1 MSFANINLG
10 TTAGDNTG
18 DSLRVAFDKINR
30 NFYQVNSSLNTTA
43 ANVQTVAGR
52 TGNVVLTVTDIA
64 GAVAIGQVSNI
75 VLNNLTN
82 YANITYVNTRLPNI
96 STINSSISSAIDAE
110 DIPAIRTS
118 IGSLQTQI
126 TANSATLS
134 ALQTNAVSQASQIT
148 GANVAIIT
156 ANTAMKAYVDANAVV
171 QANNIAGAWATA
183 NAAVSA
189 SALVPINANIV
200 SIQSNVTAANLT
212 AYWLANTV
220 NSGLVPAVSS
230 LWANLTAANTASTT
244 ANTAMKAY
252 VDSANTAVKGY
263 VDSANTVMT
272 NYVGNQV
279 TTANTAMKSYA
290 DARDTAI
297 TTAWTANAA
306 AQAGLITSLQS
317 NAGAQADSIAGANAA
332 IITAN
337 TAMKA
342 YADAQDTAITT
353 AWTANAGAQADSI
366 AGANAAII
374 TANTAMKSYADA
386 RDTAITTAWTA
397 NAGAQ
402 ADALVALTAN
412 AASQNTTLNTLTGNI
427 ANLSN
432 VTLNL
437 ASSITGIITGSG
449 FITPAQL
456 TANLTTINSNVA
468 NVAVNVTVHTG
479 NIISIGNS
487 IGNILTNQSFIQ
499 SNLITLYSNAASQ
512 HAQIIAA
519 NTYNVTRTDT
529 LTGQLSSN
537 VTAANAQIS
546 TMGNTLT
553 NTVSDVTSLKNI
565 VYGFLGGTIGAY
577 NDANVSVYL
586 ASGNNATIT
595 SINANIT
602 AANAAIITANT
613 AMKGYVDAVTTAWTS
628 NAGAQANQLTGAN
641 AAIVTAN
648 TAMRGYVDAR
658 TYTNAN
664 VTSYLVSATGNI
676 SAGNITVTGAINAK
690 KSVTTSIQLGAVS
703 GTVTVDVGAGDYQN
717 IITDGNVT
725 LAFSNW
731 PTTGTCGTVAIEANV
746 VSTAHNIT
754 LPSNIQN
761 VNGITGYYSAT
772 RTWSPPITGV
782 YLFTFNSGDNGTGIY
797 IAESNPI
804 LRPFNASNE
813 NIAVTSNT
821 ALSLGT
827 TYSTY
832 NASGNGSAFLGNGV
846 AGQIK
851 VLGSAVGGA
860 SNVWTVSTASAS
872 WAGGNIRFNS
882 AGSTVTL
889 LWNIALRKWVPINA
903 FNPPSFV

>member
-279 TTANTAMKSYA
+279 T
-290 DARDTAI
+290 
-297 TTAWTANAA
+297 
-306 AQAGLITSLQS
+306 
-317 NAGAQADSIAGANAA
+317 
-332 IITAN
+332 
-337 TAMKA
+337 
-342 YADAQDTAITT
+342 
-353 AWTANAGAQADSI
+353 
-366 AGANAAII
+366 

>member
-272 NYVGNQV
+272 DYVGNQV

-342 YADAQDTAITT
+342 YADAQ
-353 AWTANAGAQADSI
+353 
-366 AGANAAII
+366 
-374 TANTAMKSYADA
+374 
-386 RDTAITTAWTA
+386 DTAITTAWTA

-648 TAMRGYVDAR
+648 TAMQGYVDAR

-889 LWNIALRKWVPINA
+889 LWNIALRKWVPISA

>member
-96 STINSSISSAIDAE
+96 STINSSISSAIAAE

-118 IGSLQTQI
+118 IGALQSQI

-134 ALQTNAVSQASQIT
+134 DLQTNAVSQASQIT
-148 GANVAIIT
+148 GANAAIIT

-171 QANNIAGAWATA
+171 QANNIAGAWDTA

-306 AQAGLITSLQS
+306 AQAELITSLQS

-337 TAMKA
+337 TAMKS
-342 YADAQDTAITT
+342 YADARDSAITT
-353 AWTANAGAQADSI
+353 AWQANAGAQADSI

-374 TANTAMKSYADA
+374 TANTAMKSYVDA
-386 RDTAITTAWTA
+386 VSTAWTA
-397 NAGAQ
+397 NAAVQ
-402 ADALVALTAN
+402 ADALTVLTAN
-412 AASQNTTLNTLTGNI
+412 AASQNTALNTLTGNI

-437 ASSITGIITGSG
+437 ASSITGITTGSG

-468 NVAVNVTVHTG
+468 NVAVNVAVHAG
-479 NIISIGNS
+479 NIVSIGNS
-487 IGNILTNQSFIQ
+487 IGNIFNNQAFIQ
-499 SNLITLYSNAASQ
+499 SNLIILYSNAASQ
-512 HAQIIAA
+512 HAQILSA
-519 NTYNVTRTDT
+519 NAYNITHTDT

-546 TMGNTLT
+546 VMGNTLT

-595 SINANIT
+595 SINSNIT
-602 AANAAIITANT
+602 AANSAIITANT
-613 AMKGYVDAVTTAWTS
+613 AMKSYVDAVTTAWTS

-648 TAMRGYVDAR
+648 TAMKGYVDAR

-690 KSVTTSIQLGAVS
+690 KSVTTSIQLGSVS
-703 GTVTVDVGAGDYQN
+703 GNVAVDVSAGDYQN
-717 IITDGNVT
+717 ITTDGNVT
-725 LAFSNW
+725 LSFSNW

-761 VNGITGYYSAT
+761 VNGITGYHAT
-772 RTWSPPITGV
+772 TLTWSPPIAGV
-782 YLFTFNSGDNGTGIY
+782 YLFTFNSDDAGTGIH

-846 AGQIK
+846 SGQIK
-851 VLGSAVGGA
+851 VLSTAVGGA
-860 SNVWTVSTASAS
+860 ANTWTVSTASAS
-872 WAGGNIRFNS
+872 WASGNIRFNS

-889 LWNIALRKWVPINA
+889 LWNIALRKWVPISA
-903 FNPPSFV
+903 FSPPSFV

>member
-18 DSLRVAFDKINR
+18 DSLRVAFDRINR

-52 TGNVVLTVTDIA
+52 TGNIVLTVTDIA

-96 STINSSISSAIDAE
+96 STINSSISSAINAE

-134 ALQTNAVSQASQIT
+134 DLQTNAVSQASQIT
-148 GANVAIIT
+148 GANAAIIT

-189 SALVPINANIV
+189 SALVSINANIV

-230 LWANLTAANTASTT
+230 LWANLTAANTVSTT
-244 ANTAMKAY
+244 ANTAM
-252 VDSANTAVKGY
+252 KGY

-272 NYVGNQV
+272 SYAGNQV
-279 TTANTAMKSYA
+279 TTANAAMKGYV
-290 DARDTAI
+290 DAATTAV
-297 TTAWTANAA
+297 TTAWTANASS
-306 AQAGLITSLQS
+306 QAGLISSLQS
-317 NAGAQADSIAGANAA
+317 NAGAQADSIIGGNAA
-332 IITAN
+332 IV
-337 TAMKA
+337 
-342 YADAQDTAITT
+342 
-353 AWTANAGAQADSI
+353 
-366 AGANAAII
+366 
-374 TANTAMKSYADA
+374 TANTAMKSYVDA
-386 RDTAITTAWTA
+386 VTTAVTTAWTSNAGAQANQLTGANAAIVTANTAMKGYVDAVTTAWTA

-412 AASQNTTLNTLTGNI
+412 AASQNTKLDIHTSNI
-427 ANLSN
+427 AYLSN

-437 ASSITGIITGSG
+437 ASSVTGITTGSG

-456 TANLTTINSNVA
+456 TANLTTINSNVS

-487 IGNILTNQSFIQ
+487 ISNILNNQSFIQ
-499 SNLITLYSNAASQ
+499 ANLIILFANAASQ
-512 HAQIIAA
+512 RDQIIAA
-519 NTYNVTRTDT
+519 NTYNVTHTDT

-546 TMGNTLT
+546 TMSNTLT

-595 SINANIT
+595 SINANVT

-648 TAMRGYVDAR
+648 TAMKGYVDAR

-676 SAGNITVTGAINAK
+676 SAGNITVAGAINAK
-690 KSVTTSIQLGAVS
+690 KSVTTLIQLGAVS
-703 GTVTVDVGAGDYQN
+703 GTVTADVSAGDYQN
-717 IITDGNVT
+717 ITTDGNVT

-731 PTTGTCGTVAIEANV
+731 PITGTRGTVTIEANV

-754 LPSNIQN
+754 FPSNIQN

-772 RTWSPPITGV
+772 HTWSPPITGV

-804 LRPFNASNE
+804 LRPFNASSE
-813 NIAVTSNT
+813 SIAVTSNT

-851 VLGSAVGGA
+851 VLGSAVGGV
-860 SNVWTVSTASAS
+860 SNVWTVSTTSAS
-872 WAGGNIRFNS
+872 WAGGNIRFS
-882 AGSTVTL
+882 TAGSTVTL
-889 LWNIALRKWVPINA
+889 LWNISLKKWVPISTFNA
-903 FNPPSFV
+903 PSFV

>member
-342 YADAQDTAITT
+342 YADAQ
-353 AWTANAGAQADSI
+353 
-366 AGANAAII
+366 
-374 TANTAMKSYADA
+374 
-386 RDTAITTAWTA
+386 DTAITTAWTA

>member
-96 STINSSISSAIDAE
+96 STINSSISSAIAAE

-118 IGSLQTQI
+118 IGALQSQI

-134 ALQTNAVSQASQIT
+134 DLQTNAVSQASQIT
-148 GANVAIIT
+148 AATAAIVT

-171 QANNIAGAWATA
+171 QANNIAGAWVTA

-230 LWANLTAANTASTT
+230 LWANLIAANTASTT
-244 ANTAMKAY
+244 ANTAMKGY

-279 TTANTAMKSYA
+279 TTANTAMKAYV
-290 DARDTAI
+290 DARDTVV
-297 TTAWTANAA
+297 TAAWQANAVT
-306 AQAGLITSLQS
+306 QAGLITSLQS
-317 NAGAQADSIAGANAA
+317 NAGAQADSIAGVNAA

-337 TAMKA
+337 TAMKS
-342 YADAQDTAITT
+342 YADARDSAITT
-353 AWTANAGAQADSI
+353 AWQANAGAQADSI

-374 TANTAMKSYADA
+374 TSNTAMKSYVDA
-386 RDTAITTAWTA
+386 VSTAWTA

-402 ADALVALTAN
+402 SNALTVLTAN
-412 AASQNTTLNTLTGNI
+412 AASQNTTLNTLIGNI
-427 ANLSN
+427 ADLSN
-432 VTLNL
+432 VTLSL
-437 ASSITGIITGSG
+437 ASSITGITTGSG

-487 IGNILTNQSFIQ
+487 ISGIVANMFLIQ

-512 HAQIIAA
+512 NAQIIAA
-519 NTYNVTRTDT
+519 NTYNITRTDT

-537 VTAANAQIS
+537 VIAANAQIS

-586 ASGNNATIT
+586 ASGNSATIT
-595 SINANIT
+595 SINSNIT
-602 AANAAIITANT
+602 AANSAIITANTAMKTYVDARDSAITTAWQANATTQAGQIVGANAAIITANT
-613 AMKGYVDAVTTAWTS
+613 AMKGYVDA
-628 NAGAQANQLTGAN
+628 Q
-641 AAIVTAN
+641 
-648 TAMRGYVDAR
+648 

-690 KSVTTSIQLGAVS
+690 KSVTTSIQLGTVS
-703 GTVTVDVGAGDYQN
+703 GTVTVDVSAGDYQN
-717 IITDGNVT
+717 ITTGGNIT
-725 LAFSNW
+725 LAFANW
-731 PTTGTCGTVAIEANV
+731 PVTGTRGTVTIEANV
-746 VSTAHNIT
+746 ISVAHNIT
-754 LPSNIQN
+754 LPSSIQN
-761 VNGITGYYSAT
+761 ANGITGYYGST
-772 RTWSPPITGV
+772 LTWSPPVTGV
-782 YLFTFNSGDNGTGIY
+782 YLFTFNSDDAGTGIH
-797 IAESNPI
+797 IVESNPI
-804 LRPFNASNE
+804 LRPYNFTNE
-813 NIAVTSNT
+813 NIAITSNT

-827 TYSTY
+827 TYSIY
-832 NASGNGSAFLGNGV
+832 VASGNGSAFLGNGV

-851 VLGSAVGGA
+851 VISTSVGGT

-872 WAGGNIRFNS
+872 WSGGNIRFSS

-889 LWNIALRKWVPINA
+889 LWNIALKKWVPIST